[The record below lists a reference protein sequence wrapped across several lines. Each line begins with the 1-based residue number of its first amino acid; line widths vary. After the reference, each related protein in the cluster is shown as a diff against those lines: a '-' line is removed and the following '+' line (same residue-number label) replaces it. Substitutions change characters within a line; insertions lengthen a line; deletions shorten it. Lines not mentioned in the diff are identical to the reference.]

1 MTRRAA
7 RVAAWLECV
16 ACWCAVLVSVRCVC
30 LRVKKAIQ
38 RCFTARL
45 LQSPRTSTVHG
56 YAALHAARCLCP
68 RGPVASKWQKNMAA
82 QSSVM
87 LSVAQSQQ
95 QCGAKGKIQAIP
107 HCNHVRSGENET
119 TSSRPLAQVIF
130 SSRKLVPLALDHSPL
145 DHLCPRYPP
154 IEKAEP
160 VAGFCGRLQRFVLW
174 VDDAHTLHTGASQ
187 SSLRPRLIGL
197 RPRLPRR
204 LVASGIAM
212 RCMSP
217 LVRPI
222 LPAILRQR
230 MAAAERAYWFVSL
243 AEDGQTSRRAA
254 ARHRGQH
261 SLGRS
266 TQHPPCAFTLAWPPP
281 RPQPHPAWS
290 RPNRRAPS
298 CVSVRRRAESC
309 RRGEGRGQRG
319 AERS

>member
-1 MTRRAA
+1 M
-7 RVAAWLECV
+7 
-16 ACWCAVLVSVRCVC
+16 
-30 LRVKKAIQ
+30 I
-38 RCFTARL
+38 
-45 LQSPRTSTVHG
+45 
-56 YAALHAARCLCP
+56 
-68 RGPVASKWQKNMAA
+68 
-82 QSSVM
+82 
-87 LSVAQSQQ
+87 
-95 QCGAKGKIQAIP
+95 I
-107 HCNHVRSGENET
+107 
-119 TSSRPLAQVIF
+119 
-130 SSRKLVPLALDHSPL
+130 SSRKLAPL
-145 DHLCPRYPP
+145 DRSIICVRGIPLSKP
-154 IEKAEP
+154 EP

-204 LVASGIAM
+204 LVASCIAM

-266 TQHPPCAFTLAWPPP
+266 TQHPPCAFTLAWPSSPP

>member
-1 MTRRAA
+1 MAAHNHPLWQLCFLLRRASSA
-7 RVAAWLECV
+7 GRKVKCKQSLSGHH
-16 ACWCAVLVSVRCVC
+16 AVCGENP
-30 LRVKKAIQ
+30 
-38 RCFTARL
+38 RL
-45 LQSPRTSTVHG
+45 SPYRSQS
-56 YAALHAARCLCP
+56 L
-68 RGPVASKWQKNMAA
+68 WQA
-82 QSSVM
+82 
-87 LSVAQSQQ
+87 SVA
-95 QCGAKGKIQAIP
+95 G
-107 HCNHVRSGENET
+107 CNVS
-119 TSSRPLAQVIF
+119 
-130 SSRKLVPLALDHSPL
+130 
-145 DHLCPRYPP
+145 
-154 IEKAEP
+154 
-160 VAGFCGRLQRFVLW
+160 FCGLTT
-174 VDDAHTLHTGASQ
+174 HTHCTGASQ

-266 TQHPPCAFTLAWPPP
+266 TQHPPCAFTLAWPSP